1 MISVRIIQEMHQLPW
16 LLSHAKPKKN
26 SGSYVV
32 LKKPSFWQEIVS
44 QTKKFS
50 ITLQDRLVVCI
61 IIRHDLRS
69 AVSHETTPIVLF
81 LATDVKRKLIY
92 WQLIN
97 NN

>member
-44 QTKKFS
+44 QTKKFYY
-50 ITLQDRLVVCI
+50 ITR
-61 IIRHDLRS
+61 
-69 AVSHETTPIVLF
+69 
-81 LATDVKRKLIY
+81 
-92 WQLIN
+92 
-97 NN
+97 